1 MKAILRGRGAST
13 GTLEKLPWS
22 VQVEIANRYKRLTG
36 AEDSSVEGFAHLN
49 LAICHYLGF
58 GVERD
63 TEKVGEHIHASA
75 LRGTPEARLVI
86 NPLSQLLG
94 FEGLDAVGDPRFD
107 SIKYPEFDSELRIML
122 TARTRYPYRPPF
134 RELLAH
140 WFEKIASMGVKG
152 WDLHSAAASNDFEA
166 TSRFIRDGSADYQ
179 NKKGQTALLL
189 ACQNGSFRIAK
200 LLLENGSDPSLP
212 DDNGYTPL
220 HMLSMFADDD
230 IEPLCK
236 LVQSTNPLVNLE
248 AFSATPCPLPDFW
261 DVLIGTPLQW
271 AVSAGN
277 LVAVKALVDIGADP
291 INAPGWFSPIQ
302 LASSLLLPNI
312 LQILLEK
319 ATPSDI
325 ERHGLFFLNGSHPFR
340 QIMIHGKELPRTVQ
354 RTIQL
359 LSSHGGVDIT
369 TSWGTTPLMN
379 VALSNFSSTD
389 VLIARELLK
398 TCDTTID
405 SSRFSTIQA
414 GIIGCNGT
422 PSKSLSEITLMLI
435 HAGFSTRAVS
445 SASVSWPGWNAMH
458 WAVAGRS
465 FDVVKQLHRRDPE
478 LLEIQTSSE
487 NREFPLHIAASAYY
501 GLEMVKLLLELGA
514 DPCAE
519 SGYGLT
525 PLMHC
530 IGESRLQLNMEK
542 FEVLLKANSK
552 NGYVVQRNGNT
563 ILHQIALRA
572 AMLDIE
578 GLPGYELLG
587 YVLSRPEIKAL
598 INKKNNNGLTP
609 LHLVCVKPDY
619 TSIRM
624 LVEAGAD
631 VHSMT
636 PEPNMMSPLGLV
648 LEYSREPSK
657 GFAGNDLGSVWHK
670 FSYQAA
676 CYLSDYMKGMPQDKQ
691 LSRLHIA
698 AYCGFIEEVE
708 RLVEQEGVDIS
719 AINAKGITPLQMV
732 AGLHLLYNQKQLPM
746 DIGYLQRSKH
756 ILTYLSTQYES
767 KGETC

>member
-1 MKAILRGRGAST
+1 MKTILKGRGAST
-13 GTLEKLPWS
+13 NTPEKLPWS

-36 AEDSSVEGFAHLN
+36 AKDSSVEGFAHLN

-63 TEKVGEHIHASA
+63 TKRVGEHIHASA

-94 FEGLDAVGDPRFD
+94 FEGLDAIEAQKFD
-107 SIKYPEFDSELRIML
+107 SIKHPEFDAELRVML
-122 TARTRYPYRPPF
+122 TARTRDPYRPPF
-134 RELLAH
+134 RELLEL
-140 WFEKIASMGVKG
+140 WFEKIASMDIKG
-152 WDLHSAAASNDFEA
+152 WDLHSTVASNDFEV
-166 TSRFIRDGSADYQ
+166 TSRFIRGGSADYQ
-179 NKKGQTALLL
+179 NNKGQTALLL
-189 ACQNGSFRIAK
+189 ACQNGNFRIAK
-200 LLLENGSDPSLP
+200 LLLENGSNPSLP

-236 LVQSTNPLVNLE
+236 LIQSTNPLVNLE
-248 AFSATPCPLPDFW
+248 AFSETPCPLPDFW
-261 DVLIGTPLQW
+261 DVLVGTPLQW
-271 AVSAGN
+271 AVTANN

-291 INAPGWFSPIQ
+291 MSAPGWLSPIQ

-312 LQILLEK
+312 LNILLEK
-319 ATPSDI
+319 ATPSVI
-325 ERHGLFFLNGSHPFR
+325 ERHGLFFLHESHPFR
-340 QIMIHGKELPRTVQ
+340 PIMIHGKELPRAVQ

-359 LSSHGGVDIT
+359 FSSHGGVDIV

-389 VLIARELLK
+389 VVIARELLK
-398 TCDTTID
+398 ICDTTID
-405 SSRFSTIQA
+405 SPSYSTIQA

-445 SASVSWPGWNAMH
+445 SASGSWPGWNAMH

-465 FDVVKQLHRRDPE
+465 VDVVKQLHRRDPE
-478 LLEIQTSSE
+478 LLKIQTLSE
-487 NREFPLHIAASAYY
+487 NGEFPLHIAASASY

-514 DPCAE
+514 DLCVE

-525 PLMHC
+525 PLMNC

-552 NGYVVQRNGNT
+552 NGYVVQKNGNT

-578 GLPGYELLG
+578 DLPGYELLG

-609 LHLVCVKPDY
+609 LHFVCIKPDY

-631 VHSMT
+631 VQSMT
-636 PEPNMMSPLGLV
+636 PEPNAMSPLGLV
-648 LEYSREPSK
+648 LEYARVPSK
-657 GFAGNDLGSVWHK
+657 GFAGNDLNSVWHK

-676 CYLSDYMKGMPQDKQ
+676 CYLSDYIAGMPQDKQ

-698 AYCGFIEEVE
+698 AYCGFTEEVKK
-708 RLVEQEGVDIS
+708 LIEQEGADIS
-719 AINAKGITPLQMV
+719 ARNAKGFTPSEML
-732 AGLHLLYNQKQLPM
+732 AGLHFFYQKQRPM
-746 DIGYLQRSKH
+746 DIGHLQRSKD
-756 ILTYLSTQYES
+756 ILTYLSTQHEN
-767 KGETC
+767 KRETS